1 MGKKEKNI
9 KNLDANRK
17 RIDKILKV
25 AAVVA
30 GIGGAATA
38 GGVVATN
45 IYKANLEKQG
55 QDLVNTVNENMIKAA
70 VNEIKRNAPQNEN
83 TEAKALYDSLLQASK
98 ETKAKQEESKANA
111 EEYFSSK
118 KVEDVV
124 KGINETNE
132 QMAETEV
139 AEEVTETETQEIET
153 EEVEDLFVVEVKP
166 VVVQTSSS
174 QEVVNDK
181 PAIVTIISALYKD
194 EKENNYVAVTQD
206 TYSENGQESKSIILD
221 SQGNA
226 VEGLVLLT
234 DDKKISTSEIS
245 QQEISEIIS
254 DTKKGDYIVETT
266 FDEKGNAISVN
277 AMPTHESNEETTDIT
292 NLIVT
297 PTTEE
302 PGKFLF
308 KPASQKEADE
318 LVANVIEQNIDKLPE
333 EVQTVVNDTENT
345 VIAVREYSPVAFS
358 ISGDVMTNF
367 KGLWLA
373 GIGPRIDFIDRTT
386 GETKASIQVT
396 GAFNMTNGYELF
408 GGIKA
413 EGAVKI
419 SDNFAARLG
428 VGVQRQNDNYNVFVA
443 AGATIQI
450 GANNSSISVNPNTN
464 VPFMGVVPKGNPGPS
479 PSPTPKQDPYQNTI
493 DNTGTD
499 ISEGVNIPG
508 SGSKIT
514 PEEKED
520 GHETG
525 FVDPYETVNP
535 TNPTQNDMPIGTNS
549 HIDLS
554 SNNISTQPTNTQPT
568 NTQNQSNSDS
578 IYGNAANQQ
587 GQKIDIG
594 LDSHLFGI

>member
-9 KNLDANRK
+9 ENLDAKRNR
-17 RIDKILKV
+17 INKILKV
-25 AAVVA
+25 AGVVA
-30 GIGGAATA
+30 GIGAAAAA

-45 IYKANLEKQG
+45 IYKANLDKQG
-55 QDLVNTVNENMIKAA
+55 VAPNKTAVENTNVQNDTAAKELYTDLVQSATKSEGV
-70 VNEIKRNAPQNEN
+70 
-83 TEAKALYDSLLQASK
+83 K
-98 ETKAKQEESKANA
+98 EYFESKQ
-111 EEYFSSK
+111 SK
-118 KVEDVV
+118 DSIQSEDESLSVV
-124 KGINETNE
+124 
-132 QMAETEV
+132 
-139 AEEVTETETQEIET
+139 
-153 EEVEDLFVVEVKP
+153 DVKP

-174 QEVVNDK
+174 QEVVNNK
-181 PAIVTIISALYKD
+181 PVVLTTSSALFID
-194 EKENNYVAVTQD
+194 EKGNNYVAVTQD
-206 TYSENGQESKSIILD
+206 TYSENGQESKSVILD

-277 AMPTHESNEETTDIT
+277 AVPTHESNEETTDIT

-308 KPASQKEADE
+308 KPANQKEADK
-318 LVANVIEQNIDKLPE
+318 LVADVIEQNIDKLPE
-333 EVQTVVNDTENT
+333 DVQTVVNDIENT

-386 GETKASIQVT
+386 GETKAAIQVT

-464 VPFMGVVPKGNPGPS
+464 VPFMGVVQKGN
-479 PSPTPKQDPYQNTI
+479 PSPTPQDNYGKVSG
-493 DNTGTD
+493 NTGTD

-508 SGSKIT
+508 SGSKIS